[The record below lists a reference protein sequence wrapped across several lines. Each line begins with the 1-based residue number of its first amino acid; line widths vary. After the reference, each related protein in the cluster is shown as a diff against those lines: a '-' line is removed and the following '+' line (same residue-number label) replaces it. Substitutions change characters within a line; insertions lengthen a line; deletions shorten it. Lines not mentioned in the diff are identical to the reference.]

1 MNNIIDR
8 IKYGTETIKEPLKNN
23 EFSYG
28 KIVAKINVCDN
39 CGKCMNECLV
49 NAIKINKIGRAHV

>member
-8 IKYGTETIKEPLKNN
+8 IKYGTETIKDPVKNN

-28 KIVAKINVCDN
+28 KIVADRNVCDN
-39 CGKCMNECLV
+39 CGKCKNECPV
-49 NAIKINKIGRAHV
+49 QCYKNKY